1 MKMSFRRD
9 LVIAVQ
15 TSAAALAL
23 RLGAQFAPGFADS
36 YAGQMNA
43 FWVGTLGRLFSIFP
57 FSVCEFGL
65 YVLVIVLAV
74 SLVSFMVSREARKH
88 FQEFIG
94 ACLVLASV
102 LFLLYEANIDI
113 YFSRTPFATAY
124 GYGTGSYTTD
134 ELADTAEMLASEV
147 NRWAPLVSR
156 DKEGGMVCGENIEER
171 TAAAMEELGETYPM
185 LAGWYPKAKPI
196 RWSYLMS
203 MTDLAGIYFAF
214 TVEANY
220 NRDMTDYNFPFTMS
234 HELSHVKGVL
244 RENEANFIAY
254 LNCMNAKDAD
264 IRYSGALLGWI
275 YCGNELYKRDTERW
289 REIALTL
296 CEEANYDL
304 TENTAFWDRYRG
316 KVADAAQNFNDSYLK
331 AQGQADGKESYN
343 RVVDLIVSY
352 EKSK

>member
-1 MKMSFRRD
+1 
-9 LVIAVQ
+9 
-15 TSAAALAL
+15 
-23 RLGAQFAPGFADS
+23 
-36 YAGQMNA
+36 
-43 FWVGTLGRLFSIFP
+43 
-57 FSVCEFGL
+57 
-65 YVLVIVLAV
+65 
-74 SLVSFMVSREARKH
+74 
-88 FQEFIG
+88 
-94 ACLVLASV
+94 
-102 LFLLYEANIDI
+102 
-113 YFSRTPFATAY
+113 
-124 GYGTGSYTTD
+124 
-134 ELADTAEMLASEV
+134 
-147 NRWAPLVSR
+147 
-156 DKEGGMVCGENIEER
+156 
-171 TAAAMEELGETYPM
+171 
-185 LAGWYPKAKPI
+185 
-196 RWSYLMS
+196 MS

-220 NRDMTDYNFPFTMS
+220 NRDMTEYNFPFTMS